1 MSSIWAD
8 LPFEKYVEERLKT
21 ALSGEG
27 SNLWA
32 QYVNT
37 RKEIVNEVL
46 PWIAS
51 KEPELTDHG
60 VKHIV
65 DVMENAAH
73 LLGLPT
79 EHGRNDPPPA
89 SVDLSP
95 HELFVLLTGLLV
107 HDIGNIFG
115 RDRHNQ
121 KISDVLKS
129 LDAVWASWGINERNL
144 VTDVGRAHS
153 GKNANG
159 GKDTLEPLATAV
171 RYFQKKRI
179 RAGEIAAII
188 RFADELAEGPQRTS
202 KFLLNNGIISANSN
216 IYHHYA
222 SITQVAIDRQG
233 FRVALT
239 YYIDIDNKAYPKDPN
254 DLKTF
259 LAQLLK
265 MTYARAAKMNYER
278 QFARHYAPSL
288 SPFRE
293 VSISLNMIRDGG
305 PIDLLLKPIVLTDI
319 TSLHN
324 SQLSLEDIHK
334 EYAVDTVLERLNI
347 AGASS

>member
-1 MSSIWAD
+1 MSSVWAD
-8 LPFEKYVEERLKT
+8 LPFEKYVEAQLKN
-21 ALSGEG
+21 ALGSEG

-32 QYVNT
+32 QYINT

-60 VKHIV
+60 VRHIA
-65 DVMENAAH
+65 DVIDNAAH

-79 EHGRNDPPPA
+79 EHGRNLTEPVA
-89 SVDLSP
+89 IDLSP

-107 HDIGNIFG
+107 HDVGNIFG

-121 KISDVLKS
+121 RIPDVWKS
-129 LDAVWASWGINERNL
+129 LSSAWDSWGVHERNL
-144 VTDVGRAHS
+144 VIEVGRAHS
-153 GKNANG
+153 GKNETG
-159 GKDTLEPLATAV
+159 GKDTLEPLATAN
-171 RYFQKKRI
+171 RYFQKKPI
-179 RAGEIAAII
+179 KAGEIAAII

-202 KFLLNNGIISANSN
+202 KFLLENGLISAQSN

-222 SITQVAIDRQG
+222 SITQVSIDRLRG
-233 FRVALT
+233 RVALT
-239 YYIDIDNKAYPKDPN
+239 YFIEIDNRAYPKDPK
-254 DLKTF
+254 DLKLF

-265 MTYARAAKMNYER
+265 MTYVRAAKMNYER

-288 SPFRE
+288 SPYRE
-293 VSISLNMIRDGG
+293 VSISLAMMRDGG
-305 PIDLLLKPIVLTDI
+305 PINLALQPIVLTDM

-324 SQLSLEDIHK
+324 SQLSLEEIYKD
-334 EYAVDTVLERLNI
+334 YAVDKVLEQLNLE
-347 AGASS
+347 GGSS